1 MDVATECGEGVGL
14 GEVLPIVRDRVM
26 RVVRIL
32 ATNRALLQ
40 IAVEVTIKL
49 V

>member
-1 MDVATECGEGVGL
+1 MATDCGEGLGL

-32 ATNRALLQ
+32 VTNRAILQ